1 MSRTNQDNGSAIL
14 LDVFQ
19 QYKLPTNVIDPVDG
33 HAHRFQHRLLGV
45 SSIQLGTKT
54 FPQCTFFELTESEMV
69 GDGAL
74 SPEPMDIVAPEPT
87 NEDVSENTLLSPVAP
102 TVTTAAAS
110 TESKANQRLIRHDI
124 IFTNKKLSIPS
135 PAHVFYVFPQDAVT
149 ECLTSVAPHK
159 VIFSFYP
166 YRLANKS
173 LCDCTVK
180 DDEDDQ
186 EGKTSFKTKLEE
198 FAAVCSNSCKLS
210 IADPSLSS
218 VTRAADEVAHVNN
231 MIISNMSLDLFRALK
246 QTVLA
251 YETLCQNMMELMKFH
266 NEKVTHHRSEMMFTD
281 TNTSSSHH
289 LKNHDNT
296 YDEDSLYQEED
307 YESQEKEHIKV
318 KPKPSSSTSKVKS
331 HRTHANSN
339 NSNSIKKCLY
349 CGSKST
355 PMWRRGPEGAGTL
368 CNACGVKWKHGKI
381 LNGSDNNYITV
392 TSAAANNNTGSK
404 RATNNSSNKS
414 DKKRKRSNAFIA
426 YNKGNQQQ
434 SAKRKTPSLAHDSFA
449 APAPRRE
456 SAILAR
462 TNGWGEGSSSSSSS
476 ITTPSS
482 DSCSPLETSPEASLL
497 LERQNQLTDKRNE
510 LDPSTSL
517 SSTSTSSSSSA
528 FMTYD
533 TQTLSV
539 YVGEDA
545 VEAAAVLTLLKRS

>member
-19 QYKLPTNVIDPVDG
+19 QYKLPTNVLDPEYIAVTC
-33 HAHRFQHRLLGV
+33 
-45 SSIQLGTKT
+45 SSY
-54 FPQCTFFELTESEMV
+54 S
-69 GDGAL
+69 
-74 SPEPMDIVAPEPT
+74 
-87 NEDVSENTLLSPVAP
+87 N
-102 TVTTAAAS
+102 TAAAS

-159 VIFSFYP
+159 VKLYFVYP

-296 YDEDSLYQEED
+296 YDEDSFE
-307 YESQEKEHIKV
+307 I
-318 KPKPSSSTSKVKS
+318 T
-331 HRTHANSN
+331 RTHANSN